1 MAIIN
6 QNKSSLINTNI
17 GENITTSGGNK
28 EAQIPNQAKNKNFVT
43 SVINEL
49 RKVQWPGLR
58 YVINWSVLVV
68 CFTAIFSLILG
79 ASDHVF
85 ETGINFVSCS
95 SIKGKGRD
103 LGTCTTEFAKKL
115 FGVNES

>member
-17 GENITTSGGNK
+17 GDNITTSGGNK
-28 EAQIPNQAKNKNFVT
+28 EAIIPDQSKKRSFLG
-43 SVINEL
+43 SVIDEL
-49 RKVQWPGLR
+49 RKVEWPGLR
-58 YVINWSVLVV
+58 YVLQWSVLVV
-68 CFTAIFSLILG
+68 CFTAVFSLILG

-95 SIKGKGRD
+95 SAKGKARD
-103 LGTCTTEFAKKL
+103 LGTCSSEAAKKL
-115 FGVNES
+115 FGVNEL

>member
-17 GENITTSGGNK
+17 GDNITTSGGNK
-28 EAQIPNQAKNKNFVT
+28 EAMIPDQAKKRSFLG
-43 SVINEL
+43 SVIDEL

-58 YVINWSVLVV
+58 YVLQWSVLVI
-68 CFTAIFSLILG
+68 CFTAVFSLILG

-95 SIKGKGRD
+95 SAKGKARD
-103 LGTCTTEFAKKL
+103 LGTCSSEFAKKL
-115 FGVNES
+115 FGVSES

>member
-17 GENITTSGGNK
+17 GDNITTNGGNK
-28 EAQIPNQAKNKNFVT
+28 ESIIPNQAKKRSFLG
-43 SVINEL
+43 SVIDEL
-49 RKVQWPGLR
+49 KKVQWPGFR
-58 YVINWSVLVV
+58 YVINWSVLVI
-68 CFTAIFSLILG
+68 CFTAVFSLILG

-95 SIKGKGRD
+95 SAKGKARD
-103 LGTCTTEFAKKL
+103 LGTCSTEFAKKL
-115 FGVNES
+115 FGVNEV